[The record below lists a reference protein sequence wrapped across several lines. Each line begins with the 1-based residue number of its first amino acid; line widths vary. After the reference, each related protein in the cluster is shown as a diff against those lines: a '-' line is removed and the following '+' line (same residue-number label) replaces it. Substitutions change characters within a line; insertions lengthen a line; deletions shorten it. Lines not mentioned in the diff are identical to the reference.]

1 MTAALLVLAVF
12 LPIFP
17 ADAVAQSIAA
27 GLYNEANTHYRRG
40 EYVEAHEKYG
50 QIAASG
56 LRNAALF
63 YNLGNASFKLERIGE
78 AILWY
83 ERALRL
89 APRDGD
95 IAANLQFANLVKQ
108 DRDEAVDGNV
118 VVAALGQA
126 YRMPALNE
134 LSLAVSAALL
144 AVTVLLIW
152 RLRLPDKV
160 RVAWTVATAL
170 ATTGLV
176 VAGLFLFSRV
186 FDAAGD
192 EEAILTAASEAAR
205 SAPDAQ
211 ETVVFVIHEGT
222 KVAVHR
228 EEKGWVLIRLR
239 NGLGGWVPRASV
251 TVI

>member
-1 MTAALLVLAVF
+1 MVALLVLAFF
-12 LPIFP
+12 LPLFP
-17 ADAVAQSIAA
+17 VDAVAQSVAA

-40 EYVEAHEKYG
+40 EYAEARDKYS

-56 LRNAALF
+56 LHNAALF
-63 YNLGNASFKLERIGE
+63 YNMGNANFKLERIGE

-89 APRDGD
+89 APRDAD
-95 IAANLQFANLVKQ
+95 IAANVQFANLVKQ
-108 DRDEAVDGNV
+108 ERDDAVGDNV

-134 LSLAVSAALL
+134 LTLAVSAALL
-144 AVTVLLIW
+144 AVTVLGIW
-152 RLRLPDKV
+152 RLWVPD
-160 RVAWTVATAL
+160 RARAGWTLAMAA
-170 ATTGLV
+170 ATTSLV
-176 VAGLFLFSRV
+176 VAGLFLSSRV
-186 FDAAGD
+186 FEAAGD
-192 EEAILTAASEAAR
+192 EEAILTVASEIAR
-205 SAPDAQ
+205 SAPDTQ

-228 EEKGWVLIRLR
+228 EEKGWVLIRLP
-239 NGLGGWVPRASV
+239 NGLGGWVPSASV

>member
-1 MTAALLVLAVF
+1 MVALLVLAFF
-12 LPIFP
+12 LPLFP
-17 ADAVAQSIAA
+17 VDAVAQSVAA

-40 EYVEAHEKYG
+40 EYAEARDKYS

-56 LRNAALF
+56 LHNAALF
-63 YNLGNASFKLERIGE
+63 YNMGNANFKLERLGE

-89 APRDGD
+89 APRDAD
-95 IAANLQFANLVKQ
+95 IAANVQFANLVKQ
-108 DRDEAVDGNV
+108 DRDDAVGGNV
-118 VVAALGQA
+118 IVAALGQA

-134 LSLAVSAALL
+134 LSLAVSAALI
-144 AVTVLLIW
+144 AVTVLAIW
-152 RLRLPDKV
+152 RLWVLDRARAGWML
-160 RVAWTVATAL
+160 AMAVAT
-170 ATTGLV
+170 TSLV

-186 FDAAGD
+186 FEAAGD
-192 EEAILTAASEAAR
+192 EEAILTVASETAR

-228 EEKGWVLIRLR
+228 EEKGWVLIRLL
-239 NGLGGWVPRASV
+239 NGLGGWVPSASV